1 MLSQNGAVSQIFQN
15 GPLSHPVE
23 IEQKREKLNEKKWP
37 ETGLNFEDDIK
48 KGDGDFHRLYLK
60 IVVDYCAM

>member
-15 GPLSHPVE
+15 GPLPHPVD
-23 IEQKREKLNEKKWP
+23 IGQKRAIFYDKKWP

-60 IVVDYCAM
+60 ILIDYCAI